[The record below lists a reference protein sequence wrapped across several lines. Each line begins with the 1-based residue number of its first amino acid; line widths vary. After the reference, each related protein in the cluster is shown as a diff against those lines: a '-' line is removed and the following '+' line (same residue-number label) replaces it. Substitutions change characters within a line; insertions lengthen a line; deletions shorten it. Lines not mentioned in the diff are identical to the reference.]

1 MQLIVNK
8 YDNLK
13 IRVCVTVSLFALFE
27 NNSQCLMHSPL
38 IDIFKISVEIN
49 IY

>member
-27 NNSQCLMHSPL
+27 NNIVNVALEP
-38 IDIFKISVEIN
+38 N
-49 IY
+49 IYTVDNC